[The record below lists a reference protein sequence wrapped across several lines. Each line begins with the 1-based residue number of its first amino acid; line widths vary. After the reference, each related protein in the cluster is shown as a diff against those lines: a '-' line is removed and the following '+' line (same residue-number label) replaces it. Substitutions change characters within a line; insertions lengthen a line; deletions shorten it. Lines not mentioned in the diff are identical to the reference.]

1 MPPPPS
7 VPTSAASSSQLSHR
21 QILEI
26 LGGLMLGM
34 FLAALDQTIVTSAI
48 RTIGDDL
55 HGLSVQAWVTTAYLI
70 TATIS
75 TPLYGKLSDIYG
87 RKRFFLAAITIFV
100 IGSAACSFATSM
112 YMLAGFRAF
121 QGLGAGGLFSLALA
135 IIGDIVPPRERA
147 RYQGY
152 FLAVFGTSS
161 VLGPVIGGFFAGA
174 HSILGITGWR
184 WVFLVNVPIGV
195 VALAVVARV
204 LRIEHRRRNHRI
216 DWWGALTI
224 CICLVPLLTV
234 AEQGRTWGWGS
245 ARSIILYAVGAAGL
259 VLFIVA
265 EALMKEDALIP
276 LRLFRNRTFSITAI
290 AGFIVGMGM
299 FGGLA
304 LLPLYLQIVRGA
316 TPTQS
321 GLQLLPL
328 TGGLMVGSVISGQL
342 ISRTGRYKIFPV
354 IGSALMIGGLVLMY
368 WIRVD
373 TPYWR
378 TAIFMAVF
386 GLGLGFIM
394 QPITLAVQ
402 NAMAPSEIGVATSS
416 ATFFRQMGATA
427 GTAIFLSILFSSV
440 GDKIAHAFRTA
451 GPSLQQALSNKS
463 VTGDPK
469 NQQILAILHGGGGV
483 NSSALNDTSFLAK
496 VTPALARPF
505 KVGFS
510 DSMDLIFLVAAGV
523 VVVAFLLFLFLPQ
536 IPLRTQ
542 SASAAREAA
551 DTAPEGSSEVSPA
564 ASSASPSSPA
574 ASSEVSPAVSSEVSR
589 AEPLSGGEPL
599 SGDELLPGRERSSG
613 AEPPPADT
621 EILRPAIPIGAASEH
636 RPQTLADVA
645 APAHHAPAALSNEA
659 VVSGRVEG
667 ADRNAV
673 GGATLTVTDFSGRQ
687 LARTVT
693 ATDGSYR
700 MVLPTGGSFLLIC
713 AAENHQPAASMITVA
728 AGEVRRDV
736 SLSGAGQL
744 EGRVADQGGRPIAGA
759 AITLTDA
766 RGEVVATAVTG
777 EEGTYTLPDLYP
789 AEYTLTATADG
800 TRPAART
807 VSLGA
812 GGDNRIDI
820 VLVTNGTLGGV
831 IRSAAS
837 GQAVPDASVLAVDQ
851 YGTVV
856 GATVTGA
863 DGRYEFD
870 DLQPGAYTVTASGY
884 APVAS
889 RVQLAGDRTDHDILL
904 GTPSS
909 SNGSVAVP
917 SVNGATALGDG
928 NGSGPNGHVAP
939 IPLPVSAEDGD
950 R

>member
-1 MPPPPS
+1 MSSNAVAAPAQGTPPPPS
-7 VPTSAASSSQLSHR
+7 AAAPPGSSSQLSHR

-55 HGLSVQAWVTTAYLI
+55 HGLSIQAWVTTAYLI

-204 LRIEHRRRNHRI
+204 LQIEHRRRNHRI

-245 ARSIILYAVGAAGL
+245 GRSIILYVVGGAGL

-276 LRLFRNRTFSITAI
+276 LRLFRNRTFSLTAV

-354 IGSALMIGGLVLMY
+354 IGSLLMVGGLVLMY

-373 TPYWR
+373 TPFWR

-451 GPSLQQALSNKS
+451 GAPLQQALANKS
-463 VTGDPK
+463 ITGDPK
-469 NQQILAILHGGGGV
+469 NQQILAIMHGGGGV
-483 NSSALNDTSFLAK
+483 NSTALNDTSFLAK
-496 VTPALARPF
+496 ATPVLARPF

-523 VVVAFLLFLFLPQ
+523 VVLAFLLFLFLPQ

-542 SASAAREAA
+542 SAAAARE
-551 DTAPEGSSEVSPA
+551 TPQPAPESAPSLESEPD
-564 ASSASPSSPA
+564 PTIP
-574 ASSEVSPAVSSEVSR
+574 VSPAV
-589 AEPLSGGEPL
+589 
-599 SGDELLPGRERSSG
+599 
-613 AEPPPADT
+613 
-621 EILRPAIPIGAASEH
+621 EH
-636 RPQTLADVA
+636 RPQTLADVP
-645 APAHHAPAALSNEA
+645 APDHHAALSNEA

-667 ADRNAV
+667 ADHNPVA
-673 GGATLTVTDFSGRQ
+673 GATLTVTDFGGRQ
-687 LARTVT
+687 LARSVT
-693 ATDGSYR
+693 TTDGSYR

-728 AGEVRRDV
+728 AGEVKRDV

-744 EGRVADQGGRPIAGA
+744 EGRVADQAGRPVSGA

-766 RGEVVATAVTG
+766 RGEVVATTVTTD
-777 EEGTYTLPDLYP
+777 EGAYALPDLYP
-789 AEYTLTATADG
+789 AEYTLTATSDG
-800 TRPAART
+800 TRPTART
-807 VSLGA
+807 VSLGV
-812 GGDNRIDI
+812 GSDNRIDI
-820 VLVTNGTLGGV
+820 VLVTNGTLAGV
-831 IRSAAS
+831 IRAAAS
-837 GQAVPDASVLAVDQ
+837 GQPVPDASVLAVDQ

-856 GATVTGA
+856 GAAVTGA
-863 DGRYEFD
+863 DGHYEFD

-889 RVQLAGDRTDHDILL
+889 HVQLAGDRTDHDILL

-909 SNGSVAVP
+909 NGS
-917 SVNGATALGDG
+917 SLNGKTPFRVL
-928 NGSGPNGHVAP
+928 
-939 IPLPVSAEDGD
+939 AEDGGD